1 MRKISFFLSA
11 FLCVIFVFSGCDGCA
26 SCSSSRPDY
35 YDNYLTGTAIENYSE
50 TLTYAVSYDDNYTDF
65 DGDYFKKSSDLDAN
79 IDISGTFT
87 TKTTAISVA
96 TTVNELSALGIT
108 ANLVNGYNEFILK
121 QTSLLSLTVKYEFRE
136 KTGAN
141 ALVFNDTVVS
151 TSYFYPSSQYFAPI
165 YSAKS
170 YDTSNITLLSNTKA
184 DKVKRYVYDTNVF
197 YDSLGNATITIKD
210 KSASASVLNYPAEY
224 YRLAPVTSK
233 TEQVEEDFG
242 YFIDNENLLFVTRNL
257 KAENSPLL
265 NVLNTSYLGI
275 EPVFVNRET
284 TSTYTDKIVTVNGT
298 TLPVGISSDVVR
310 VGRSDTTNSG
320 TAMVL
325 YYQNA
330 SVNVGAKAYNQRA
343 LLKMVTKLPSY
354 SGAVVYSLT
363 NATVSI

>member
-11 FLCVIFVFSGCDGCA
+11 ILFVIFVFSGCDGCS
-26 SCSSSRPDY
+26 SCSASRPDY
-35 YDNYLTGTAIENYSE
+35 YDFYLNGAVIENYSE
-50 TLTYAVSYDDNYTDF
+50 TLTYAVSYNDNYTDF
-65 DGDYFKKSSDLDAN
+65 DGDYFKKSSDLDVT
-79 IDISGTFT
+79 IDISGSFT
-87 TKTTAISVA
+87 VKTTAISVA
-96 TTVNELSALGIT
+96 TTTNELSALGIT
-108 ANLVNGYNEFILK
+108 PTLISGYNEFILK
-121 QTSLLSLTVKYEFRE
+121 QTSVLLLTVKYEFRE
-136 KTGAN
+136 KTGEN
-141 ALVFNDTVVS
+141 ALIFNDTVVS

-170 YDTSNITLLSNTKA
+170 YDTSNITLLTNAKV
-184 DKVKRYVYDTNVF
+184 DKVKRYVYDTSVF
-197 YDSLGNATITIKD
+197 YDNQGNATITITD
-210 KSASASVLNYPAEY
+210 KSALASELNYPAEY

-233 TEQVEEDFG
+233 TKQVEEDFG

-257 KAENSPLL
+257 KAENSPIL
-265 NVLNTSYLGI
+265 NVLNTSYLGV

-284 TSTYTDKIVTVNGT
+284 TSSYTDKTVSVNGN
-298 TLPVGISSDVVR
+298 TLPVGIPADVVR

-330 SVNVGAKAYNQRA
+330 PVNVGAKAYNQRA

-363 NATVSI
+363 SVTALI